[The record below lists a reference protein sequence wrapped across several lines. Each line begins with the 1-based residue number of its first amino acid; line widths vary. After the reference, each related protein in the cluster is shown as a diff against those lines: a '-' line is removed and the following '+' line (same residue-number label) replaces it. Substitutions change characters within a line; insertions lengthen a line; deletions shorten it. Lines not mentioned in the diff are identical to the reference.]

1 MSADGR
7 TPEIRAAE
15 QMIDERMTQAEE
27 ALAKATRFESELPE
41 VKLTDERIEE
51 IEQQIRSGN
60 APPEIVAFQRRVD
73 EGEFSWH
80 DVADGTAFR
89 DESVRSAFSASVQNM
104 QQAKDMLD
112 AGYDSATVINNDPN
126 RSAGADY
133 DDEPP
138 DSFLR

>member
-1 MSADGR
+1 MSQDWK

-15 QMIDERMTQAEE
+15 DMVEERMIQAEE

-51 IEQQIRSGN
+51 IEQQIRNGN

-73 EGEFSWH
+73 EGELGWR
-80 DVADGTAFR
+80 DVADGTALR
-89 DESVRSAFSASVQNM
+89 DESVRAVFALSVQNM
-104 QQAKDMLD
+104 RQAKDMLD

-126 RSAGADY
+126 RSAGADH